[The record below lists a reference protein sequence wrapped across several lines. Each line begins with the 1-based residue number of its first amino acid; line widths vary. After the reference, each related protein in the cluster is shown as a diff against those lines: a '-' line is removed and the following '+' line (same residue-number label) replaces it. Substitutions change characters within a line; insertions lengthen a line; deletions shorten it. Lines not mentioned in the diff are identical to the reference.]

1 MAGVALEGAEA
12 GVGQAEEGVHLAG
25 GVFVAAAG
33 VVDEEVVG
41 LADAAG
47 GLHAE
52 AADRRGQGED
62 PDRGADGHMVIGG
75 KVERDRLDGMGQR
88 CIP

>member
-33 VVDEEVVG
+33 VVDEEIIG
-41 LADAAG
+41 LADAA
-47 GLHAE
+47 
-52 AADRRGQGED
+52 Q
-62 PDRGADGHMVIGG
+62 MVTWS
-75 KVERDRLDGMGQR
+75 
-88 CIP
+88 